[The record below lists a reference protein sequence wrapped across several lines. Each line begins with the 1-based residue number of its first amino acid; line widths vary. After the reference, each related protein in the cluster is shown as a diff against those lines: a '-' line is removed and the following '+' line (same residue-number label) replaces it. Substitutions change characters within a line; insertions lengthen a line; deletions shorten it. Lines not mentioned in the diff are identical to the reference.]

1 MLTDDFPNVMRRD
14 RAFME
19 VRCILS
25 FSVKKLLKTVLSQ
38 RPKTGKKMNYS
49 NAVMKRPVSTDIQT
63 VIPHILIKGNEEG
76 ENRPSFI

>member
-14 RAFME
+14 LA
-19 VRCILS
+19 CILS

-38 RPKTGKKMNYS
+38 RPKKGKKMNYS

-76 ENRPSFI
+76 GSLPYFI